1 MSMRRKGPSEARKS
15 SGFGGIEGSW
25 KSNGN
30 YCLGVGVAGIGC
42 SEAQQGF
49 SLGVGCEV

>member
-1 MSMRRKGPSEARKS
+1 MGLLLYSDYKGY
-15 SGFGGIEGSW
+15 W
-25 KSNGN
+25 KRHGN

-49 SLGVGCEV
+49 SLGVGCEI